1 MADSTTYA
9 LLSTAAATAVVHTLI
24 PDHWLPFVLI
34 GRARGWATGTVAVI
48 SGLSALIHVFL
59 SLLLGLL
66 ALAIGVTAV
75 GLVGQTLERV
85 GGTLLV
91 LFGVAYM
98 VWAWNKGGHFHPGG
112 TLLHGGE
119 KGSACLGTEGPGHPE
134 HLHYH
139 SDGELIRARRGWG
152 AVGLAVIVGLNPCVL
167 VLPILLVSV
176 PRGATAVGLVALAYS
191 VPTVLLMVGLSV
203 LGVRVGWRIRL
214 PFAAR
219 NAEVGSGALIAL
231 LGLLVWFHGG

>member
-1 MADSTTYA
+1 MSDTTMYA
-9 LLSTAAATAVVHTLI
+9 LLSTAAVTAVLHTLI

-34 GRARGWATGTVAVI
+34 GRARGWATGTVAVV
-48 SGLSALIHVFL
+48 SGLSALIHVVL

-66 ALAIGVTAV
+66 ALAIGATAV
-75 GLVGQTLERV
+75 ELVGQTLERV

-91 LFGVAYM
+91 ISGVAYM

-112 TLLHGGE
+112 ALLHGGE
-119 KGSACLGTEGPGHPE
+119 PASACLGEEGPGHPE

-139 SDGELIRARRGWG
+139 SDGELIRAPRGWG

-167 VLPILLVSV
+167 VLPILLAGA
-176 PRGATAVGLVALAYS
+176 PRGAMALGLVALAYGL
-191 VPTVLLMVGLSV
+191 PTILLMVGLSV